1 MAMNVTQTMEL
12 SQATQ
17 MLKFLEEER
26 RKDKSAIAVLQEQ
39 IKSQEE
45 QLSQQTAQIQDLQT
59 TLTGIQSLLS
69 QVTDF
74 EQTVSSYKNE
84 MIFLLDQRTETL
96 KKARTESDRLR
107 KIEMKGIVDQLG
119 QLDKKIQVLPRYDED
134 LRVRQTEEQRL
145 NEAVQRL
152 EVAIADLGKRSDDRV
167 QAVTYLEEQRR
178 ADNRRIAV
186 LEEDVTELRKRVE
199 AQATKLPLLEEN
211 IQKYKPRIDEAIQ
224 QIKEFEKPIEEMRVA
239 EFRREQAIKKY
250 LGQGEQVQQEL
261 EKWRSQTQRFMEQYQ
276 LTKRGL
282 EKLEG
287 FQARQEKRQN
297 EVAEMQRLAEDRARR
312 QWEEWQTEQDKKQ
325 KKSQVIMDEQWKGQ
339 KKVNRELAQRLS
351 PIEAQIEIHKVQI
364 ETIFDIHRLDA
375 HHKLEAAQDVV
386 ERAEQ
391 EFTQAHESLHGEV

>member
-26 RKDKSAIAVLQEQ
+26 RKDKAVVAVLQEQ
-39 IKSQEE
+39 AKSREE
-45 QLSQQTAQIQDLQT
+45 QLSQQAAQIQDLQT
-59 TLTGIQSLLS
+59 TLAGLQSLVS
-69 QVTDF
+69 QVAGF

-84 MIFLLDQRTETL
+84 LVFLLEQREDVWKRDRTET
-96 KKARTESDRLR
+96 ARLR
-107 KIEMKGIVDQLG
+107 EIEMKGIVDQLS
-119 QLDKKIQVLPRYDED
+119 QLDKQIRSLPNYDDERQARQIED
-134 LRVRQTEEQRL
+134 QRL
-145 NEAVQRL
+145 NDAVQRL
-152 EVAIADLGKRSDDRV
+152 EIAVADLSKRSDDRV

-178 ADNRRIAV
+178 ADNRRITE
-186 LEEDVTELRKRVE
+186 LEPDVVELRKRIE
-199 AQATKLPLLEEN
+199 AQAAKLPLLEEG
-211 IQKYKPRIDEAIQ
+211 IQKYKPRIDEAVS

-239 EFRREQAIKKY
+239 EFRREQAVKKY
-250 LGQGEQVQQEL
+250 LDQGEQVQQEL
-261 EKWRSQTQRFMEQYQ
+261 EKWRAQTQRFMEQHQ

-297 EVAEMQRLAEDRARR
+297 EVAEMQRLAEDRAKR

-325 KKSQVIMDEQWKGQ
+325 KKSQIIMDEQWKGQ
-339 KKVNRELAQRLS
+339 KKVNRELVRRFP
-351 PIEAQIEIHKVQI
+351 PIEAQIEIYKVQI

-375 HHKLEAAQDVV
+375 HHELEVAQDVV

-391 EFTQAHESLHGEV
+391 EFTQAREALRGE